1 MDYWKEAEKIYT
13 DLERK
18 GYRMDF
24 ESNNGDEHHYSYI
37 YFMEKGNERDENLL
51 SIHFNFKI
59 EELLLTSNKKELEEK
74 FAYAS
79 IFIYDETKGKQLAE
93 YLINEFK
100 FDYFKINGCLLG
112 VKRYNEPFKMFCF
125 YVTVAEKY
133 YSSIFSKVKNSI
145 GKEG

>member
-18 GYRMDF
+18 GYRMEFDNENVDDYCSDIHF
-24 ESNNGDEHHYSYI
+24 R
-37 YFMEKGNERDENLL
+37 EKGTERNDYFL
-51 SIHFNFKI
+51 SLSFGFPI
-59 EELLLTSNKKELEEK
+59 ERLSQCTYWEVEEEFCNTRIVVHDK
-74 FAYAS
+74 
-79 IFIYDETKGKQLAE
+79 TKAKQLLK
-93 YLINEFK
+93 YLVNEFK
-100 FDYFKINGCLLG
+100 FDYLKNWNFICANRCSEWL
-112 VKRYNEPFKMFCF
+112 KMFHF